1 MPTRIQW
8 LLVLGVAVLLE
19 AVLIAALI
27 PIAMVLHNQA
37 VRIPLASLVISFLVT
52 MSFAGYIRSRIIT
65 HGLLIGV
72 VATMIYMGLVNYG
85 TD

>member
-1 MPTRIQW
+1 MPYTKIQW

-19 AVLIAALI
+19 VVLIAALI

-37 VRIPLASLVISFLVT
+37 VRIPLASLVVSFLVT
-52 MSFAGYIRSRIIT
+52 MSFGGYIRSRFIT

-72 VATMIYMGLVNYG
+72 VATMIYMGL
-85 TD
+85 